1 MDGRILRLGLPKG
14 SLQES
19 TLKIFKKAGF
29 NISVGPRSYIPT
41 IDDPEITGLLIRA
54 QEMARYVQ
62 DGILDVGLTGRDW
75 VLEQGSRVKEVC
87 ELNYAKGGL
96 RPVRWV
102 IAVPEGSKIRR
113 VEDLQGKRIA
123 TELVN
128 VTKRYLR
135 ERGVSALVEFSW
147 GATEVKA
154 PVLADA
160 IVEVTETGSTLKAN
174 KLKIIE
180 TILESKTL
188 LIANRQAMKDPWKR
202 TKIGKVALLLNGAL
216 NAEENVGL
224 KMNVEKKSLPIIL
237 EVLPSLQSP
246 TVSAHTDEQWVS
258 LEVIVNERTVR
269 DLIPELVEKG
279 ATGIVEYPL
288 NKVIP

>member
-1 MDGRILRLGLPKG
+1 MDGKILRLGLPKG

-29 NISVGPRSYIPT
+29 NISIGPRSYIPT

-54 QEMARYVQ
+54 QEMSRYVQ

-224 KMNVEKKSLPIIL
+224 KMNVEKKNLPTIL

-246 TVSAHTDEQWVS
+246 TVSAHTDERWVS

>member
-1 MDGRILRLGLPKG
+1 MVEKILRVGLPKG

-29 NISVGPRSYIPT
+29 NISIGPRSYIPT

-54 QEMARYVQ
+54 QEVARYVQ

-75 VLEQGSRVKEVC
+75 VLEQGARVKEIC

-102 IAVPEGSKIRR
+102 IAVPEGSKIRT
-113 VEDLQGKRIA
+113 VADLEGKRIA
-123 TELVN
+123 TELVTF
-128 VTKRYLR
+128 TKKYLR
-135 ERGVSALVEFSW
+135 EKGVSALVEFSW
-147 GATEVKA
+147 GATEVKP

-180 TILESKTL
+180 TILESRTL
-188 LIANRQAMKDPWKR
+188 LIANREALKNPWKKN
-202 TKIGKVALLLNGAL
+202 KIDRIALLLKGAL
-216 NAEENVGL
+216 NAEEKVGL
-224 KMNVEKKSLPIIL
+224 KMNVAKKSLDTIL
-237 EVLPSLQSP
+237 QVLPSLQSP
-246 TVSAHTDEQWVS
+246 TISAQTDDKWVS
-258 LEVIVNERTVR
+258 LEVIVDEKRVR

>member
-1 MDGRILRLGLPKG
+1 MDKKILRLGLPKG

-29 NISVGPRSYIPT
+29 NISVGPRSYIPA

-75 VLEQGSRVKEVC
+75 VLEQRSRVKEVC

-188 LIANRQAMKDPWKR
+188 LIANRQSMKDPWKR

-224 KMNVEKKSLPIIL
+224 KMNVQKKNLPTIL

-246 TVSAHTDEQWVS
+246 TVSAQTDDRWVS